1 MTAPADRTTEAA
13 AVMTGELY
21 EVMALGDEGKPLQDG
36 TEEGF
41 ERVIEAEAQGRR
53 PELVHIGSVGFTIVD
68 HDAHG
73 LAQSIDAIGHDLP
86 VVCLR
91 VGFERTGDEPLPM
104 SGSLIRIAPD
114 GAWTDV
120 EVWFRVAATF
130 DDLAAPNPFA
140 EQGQAWTR
148 ADGLIDVLKDGEAL
162 LVQVLDYIELELAA

>member
-1 MTAPADRTTEAA
+1 MTAPTDRTTDAA
-13 AVMTGELY
+13 AQMTGELY
-21 EVMALGDEGKPLQDG
+21 EVMALDDEGKPLQDG

-41 ERVIEAEAQGRR
+41 AHVIETEAQGKR
-53 PELVHIGSVGFTIVD
+53 PELIRVGTVGFTIVD
-68 HDAHG
+68 HDAQE
-73 LAQSIDAIGHDLP
+73 LAHLIDAIGHELP

-91 VGFERTGDEPLPM
+91 VAFERSDEPVPM

-120 EVWFRVAATF
+120 EVWFRVGLTF

-148 ADGLIDVLKDGEAL
+148 AEGVIDVLEVGEAL
-162 LVQVLDYIELELAA
+162 LVQVVDLSELEPA

>member
-1 MTAPADRTTEAA
+1 MTAPHDRNTEAST
-13 AVMTGELY
+13 VMTGDVHEL
-21 EVMALGDEGKPLQDG
+21 MDLDDEGKPLQDG

-41 ERVIEAEAQGRR
+41 THVIETEAQGKR
-53 PELVHIGSVGFTIVD
+53 PELIRVGTVGFTIVD
-68 HDAHG
+68 HDAQE
-73 LAQSIDAIGHDLP
+73 LAQSIDAIGHELP

-91 VGFERTGDEPLPM
+91 VAFERSDEPVPM

-120 EVWFRVAATF
+120 EVWFRVGLTF

-148 ADGLIDVLKDGEAL
+148 AEGVIDVLKDGEAL
-162 LVQVLDYIELELAA
+162 LVQVLDIEQELA